1 MSVPIRIRHPKG
13 DSNIVRR
20 WRISILMFM
29 IGVSTLQVDL
39 NSDSATVL
47 SLQQSIHELSDLL
60 PSQQELKSGYPPKA
74 LTLIPEL
81 PLSSLGLQRGDQITV
96 TAKPGSVSATT
107 GPSVP
112 TAPVSAP
119 RPPASVQTPKA
130 STGSTNDGFV
140 ETDVGTLVHRVRY
153 VRTVLRG
160 SFIKHLIVVVDVIK
174 NDPEAYPDVVLGES
188 YMAAISK
195 DSTWGGAIELSIFSD
210 YFRTEIDSY
219 DVETGRCDRFGE
231 GKYDNRCV
239 LMYSGIHYDAVS
251 LAPTR
256 DAPPDFHTTVFPVD
270 GSDNISQ
277 AASKLAS
284 QLRASRKFTNTSTF
298 DLKCEICGQ
307 GLKGEK
313 EARAHAAQTGHTS
326 FGEY

>member
-1 MSVPIRIRHPKG
+1 MSVPIRVRHPK
-13 DSNIVRR
+13 
-20 WRISILMFM
+20 
-29 IGVSTLQVDL
+29 GVSTLQVDL

-47 SLQQSIHELSDLL
+47 SLQQSIHELSGLL

-81 PLSSLGLQRGDQITV
+81 PLSSLGLQKGDQLTV
-96 TAKPGSVSATT
+96 IAKPGSASNAVEP
-107 GPSVP
+107 GP
-112 TAPVSAP
+112 TAVPSFAPRPVVSAP
-119 RPPASVQTPKA
+119 VPAPSPGA
-130 STGSTNDGFV
+130 ANDGFV
-140 ETDVGTLVHRVRY
+140 ETAVGTLIHRVVPDDNSCLFSSVAITFGQGMTAARQM
-153 VRTVLRG
+153 R
-160 SFIKHLIVVVDVIK
+160 SIVVDAIK
-174 NDPEAYPDVVLGES
+174 NDPETYSDVVLGQPRES

-195 DSTWGGAIELSIFSD
+195 DSTWGGAIELSVFSD

-219 DVETGRCDRFGE
+219 DVETGRCDKFGE
-231 GKYDNRCV
+231 GKYDNKCI

-256 DAPPDFHTTVFPVD
+256 DAPLDFHTTVFPIG
-270 GSDNISQ
+270 GSDSISQ

-298 DLKCEICGQ
+298 DLKCQICGQ

-313 EARAHAAQTGHTS
+313 EARAHASQTGHTS

>member
-1 MSVPIRIRHPKG
+1 MSVPIRVRHPK
-13 DSNIVRR
+13 
-20 WRISILMFM
+20 
-29 IGVSTLQVDL
+29 GVSTLQVDP

-47 SLQQSIHELSDLL
+47 SFQQSIHELSGLL
-60 PSQQELKSGYPPKA
+60 PSQQELKSGYPPRA

-96 TAKPGSVSATT
+96 TARPGVSTSV
-107 GPSVP
+107 GPSP
-112 TAPVSAP
+112 DTTSFSAP
-119 RPPASVQTPKA
+119 RPVAPAPALRASASVA
-130 STGSTNDGFV
+130 SDGFV
-140 ETDVGTLVHRVRY
+140 ETDTGTLIHRV
-153 VRTVLRG
+153 VPDDNSCLF
-160 SFIKHLIVVVDVIK
+160 SSIAIVFGQGMTAAPQMRSIVVDVIK
-174 NDPEAYPDVVLGES
+174 KDPETYSDVVLGQSRES
-188 YMAAISK
+188 YMGAISK
-195 DSTWGGAIELSIFSD
+195 DSTWGGAIELSVFSD

-219 DVETGRCDRFGE
+219 DVETGRCDKFGE
-231 GKYDNRCV
+231 GKYDNRCI

-256 DAPPDFHTTVFPVD
+256 DAPPDFHTTVFPID
-270 GSDNISQ
+270 GSDSISQ

-298 DLKCEICGQ
+298 ELKCEICGQ

-313 EARAHAAQTGHTS
+313 EARAHATQTGHTS

>member
-1 MSVPIRIRHPKG
+1 M
-13 DSNIVRR
+13 
-20 WRISILMFM
+20 
-29 IGVSTLQVDL
+29 
-39 NSDSATVL
+39 
-47 SLQQSIHELSDLL
+47 
-60 PSQQELKSGYPPKA
+60 
-74 LTLIPEL
+74 
-81 PLSSLGLQRGDQITV
+81 
-96 TAKPGSVSATT
+96 
-107 GPSVP
+107 
-112 TAPVSAP
+112 
-119 RPPASVQTPKA
+119 
-130 STGSTNDGFV
+130 
-140 ETDVGTLVHRVRY
+140 
-153 VRTVLRG
+153 
-160 SFIKHLIVVVDVIK
+160 VDVIK
-174 NDPEAYPDVVLGES
+174 NDPEAYPDVVLGQSRES

>member
-1 MSVPIRIRHPKG
+1 
-13 DSNIVRR
+13 
-20 WRISILMFM
+20 M
-29 IGVSTLQVDL
+29 IGVSTLQIDL

-47 SLQQSIHELSDLL
+47 SLQQSIHDLSGLL

-96 TAKPGSVSATT
+96 MAKPGSVAASTESAA
-107 GPSVP
+107 P
-112 TAPVSAP
+112 TVPVS
-119 RPPASVQTPKA
+119 TPQPIA
-130 STGSTNDGFV
+130 STQAPKGNAGSADDGFV
-140 ETDVGTLVHRVRY
+140 ETDAGTLVHRV
-153 VRTVLRG
+153 VPDDNSCLFSSVA
-160 SFIKHLIVVVDVIK
+160 IVFGQDITAARKMRSIVVDVIK
-174 NDPEAYPDVVLGES
+174 NDPETYSDVILGQSRDS

-210 YFRTEIDSY
+210 HFRTEIDSY
-219 DVETGRCDRFGE
+219 DVETGRCDKFGE
-231 GKYDNRCV
+231 GKYDNRCI

-251 LAPTR
+251 LAPIR
-256 DAPPDFHTTVFPVD
+256 DAPADFHTTVFPID

-284 QLRASRKFTNTSTF
+284 QLRASRKFTNTSNF

>member
-1 MSVPIRIRHPKG
+1 MSVPIRVRHPK
-13 DSNIVRR
+13 
-20 WRISILMFM
+20 
-29 IGVSTLQVDL
+29 GVSTLQVDL
-39 NSDSATVL
+39 NSDLATVL
-47 SLQQSIHELSDLL
+47 SLQQNIYELSGLL

-74 LTLIPEL
+74 LTLVPEL

-96 TAKPGSVSATT
+96 TAKPGSASPATEI
-107 GPSVP
+107 PPAAVP
-112 TAPVSAP
+112 AP
-119 RPPASVQTPKA
+119 RPAQVTPASALRA
-130 STGSTNDGFV
+130 STGSANDGFV
-140 ETDVGTLVHRVRY
+140 ETETGTLVHRV
-153 VRTVLRG
+153 VPDDNSCLF
-160 SFIKHLIVVVDVIK
+160 SSIAIVFEQNMAAARKMRSLVVDVIK
-174 NDPEAYPDVVLGES
+174 NDSETYSDAILGQSRAS
-188 YMAAISK
+188 YMAAMSK

-219 DVETGRCDRFGE
+219 DVETGRCDKFGE
-231 GKYDNRCV
+231 GKYDNRCI

-256 DAPPDFHTTVFPVD
+256 DAPPDFHTTVFPID
-270 GSDNISQ
+270 GSENIPQ